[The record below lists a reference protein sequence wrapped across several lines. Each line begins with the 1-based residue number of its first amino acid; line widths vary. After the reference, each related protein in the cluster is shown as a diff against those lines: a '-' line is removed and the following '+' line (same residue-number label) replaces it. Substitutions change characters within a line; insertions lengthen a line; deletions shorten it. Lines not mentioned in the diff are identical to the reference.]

1 MTSTASGG
9 DERAGAATALA
20 PTDEIA
26 EHRRDPRYLRL
37 MKATRRAARAGYD
50 GVSMRELAAA
60 TRMSL
65 TTIYGFCSSKDQ
77 LIAEAH
83 ADRMERFRERLQQRP
98 PEGATAE
105 ERVREVMHGMVETLE
120 TDEEVTR
127 TLMRALYSGAP
138 GVGASRAAVNAS
150 YRAIIDAAIGDEP
163 VFERAAVIETLGY
176 VLDAVILDWLVP
188 GLTSDDHD
196 AGYARNVLD
205 QAVMVLFAKRN
216 TR

>member
-1 MTSTASGG
+1 
-9 DERAGAATALA
+9 
-20 PTDEIA
+20 
-26 EHRRDPRYLRL
+26 
-37 MKATRRAARAGYD
+37 
-50 GVSMRELAAA
+50 MRELAAN

-83 ADRMERFRERLQQRP
+83 ADRMERFRERLQVEP
-98 PEGATAE
+98 PTGDTAE

-120 TDEEVTR
+120 TDEDVTR

-150 YRAIIDAAIGDEP
+150 YRAIIDAAIGDES
-163 VFERAAVIETLGY
+163 VHERSAVIETLGY

-196 AGYARNVLD
+196 AAHARRVLD
-205 QAVMVLFAKRN
+205 QAVTALFGGAMQRE
-216 TR
+216 RS